1 MIQAGR
7 TESRIPP
14 RKCKAIDAV
23 WKQLSPYAPKPKHC
37 PKAVWPALT
46 GALLGKPYQITIY
59 GIPMTVTHSA
69 VIPVK
74 ETTERFSSVKIGK
87 ILNMTS
93 V

>member
-1 MIQAGR
+1 
-7 TESRIPP
+7 
-14 RKCKAIDAV
+14 
-23 WKQLSPYAPKPKHC
+23 
-37 PKAVWPALT
+37 
-46 GALLGKPYQITIY
+46 
-59 GIPMTVTHSA
+59 MTVTHSA